1 VAADADPLGGE
12 VALLAAAGGAGAA
25 AAGACVAAAAVV
37 AAAVVAV
44 TVVVAEPPLDPLLE
58 PPQAVTAVPRTAAAI
73 VADANFRPLAITWCL
88 LFVSPRRGLLW

>member
-1 VAADADPLGGE
+1 MAADADPVGGE
-12 VALLAAAGGAGAA
+12 VALLAAAAGAGAVAGGACAA
-25 AAGACVAAAAVV
+25 AAGACVA

-73 VADANFRPLAITWCL
+73 VADANFRPVAITWCL
-88 LFVSPRRGLLW
+88 LFVSPR

>member
-1 VAADADPLGGE
+1 VVAADADPLGGE

-25 AAGACVAAAAVV
+25 AAGACVA

-73 VADANFRPLAITWCL
+73 VADANFRPVAITWCL
-88 LFVSPRRGLLW
+88 LFVSPR